1 MNDASSLA
9 SDHHTPHDLNN
20 DIPNT
25 RTIASAAAVAANS
38 DDSSVLLGRHRQR
51 QQKAAFLDH
60 LIRNIDILYYC
71 QLSILYYMECVCL
84 CLRRCACDL
93 CVIANVI
100 HSISLSKFLVRAL
113 PHWFYFTPKPSIF
126 PPPSPTHRPYIGMI
140 FGNNIICILLH
151 LLFRP
156 PAAGEATRGY
166 LLGGLLIDF
175 VGQESPVSRS
185 RLLVL
190 DAIVLALQILIL
202 AVTLERRK
210 LAAEFT
216 NALVE
221 EVDHERQDHDSEERG
236 MLRQES
242 RIQDDIELQDM
253 RHTSSGRTGG
263 DEDRERDELL
273 EPDASNEPRYQ
284 HPLDPFLT
292 GQTVILNVH
301 VIDTIRSQWHFSA
314 DSPVEATSSG
324 AAAVAVAEV
333 AGRTLSFR
341 LGNRVHQAQ

>member
-1 MNDASSLA
+1 M
-9 SDHHTPHDLNN
+9 
-20 DIPNT
+20 
-25 RTIASAAAVAANS
+25 
-38 DDSSVLLGRHRQR
+38 
-51 QQKAAFLDH
+51 
-60 LIRNIDILYYC
+60 
-71 QLSILYYMECVCL
+71 
-84 CLRRCACDL
+84 
-93 CVIANVI
+93 
-100 HSISLSKFLVRAL
+100 RAL

-151 LLFRP
+151 LLFKP

-175 VGQESPVSRS
+175 VGQESPVSRW

-190 DAIVLALQILIL
+190 DAMVLALQILIL

-210 LAAEFT
+210 LAVEYRGVPVGE
-216 NALVE
+216 VE
-221 EVDHERQDHDSEERG
+221 EARQDHDSEERG
-236 MLRQES
+236 MMR
-242 RIQDDIELQDM
+242 RDDTVQDDIELQDI

-273 EPDASNEPRYQ
+273 DHDGSHQQEDR

-292 GQTVILNVH
+292 GQAVIINVH
-301 VIDTIRSQWHFSA
+301 VIDTIRSQWHFAA
-314 DSPVEATSSG
+314 DTSGEATTSG
-324 AAAVAVAEV
+324 AAAVATI

-341 LGNRVHQAQ
+341 LGDRLQQTQ